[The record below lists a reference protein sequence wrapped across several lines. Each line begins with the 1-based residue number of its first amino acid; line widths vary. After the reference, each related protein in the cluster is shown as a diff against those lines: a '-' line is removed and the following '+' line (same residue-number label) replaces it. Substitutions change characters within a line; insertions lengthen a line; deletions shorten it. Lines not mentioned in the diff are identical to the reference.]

1 MQSFDPDRWQS
12 DVLDQIF
19 EALAAYQPIA
29 DSMVFKGARVL
40 NLRLGHSRQSLD
52 IDGNLSN
59 AFAANSPTQDARL
72 NFFVKH
78 LPLALSRHFE
88 RQEPVRYTSDN
99 ITITRRPKTD
109 HPRGWDGFVVKLSI
123 SDQQIGNTNKPPDLG
138 LDINAP
144 EPVSAHAIA
153 PLKIGRYEVQAY
165 TLQRIAAEK
174 LRAFLTSLPSY
185 RAKIQPKK
193 RPVPIRSKDLH
204 DLARICRTK
213 NPAVDDPFWKQV
225 AEDFQLAC
233 QSRFVDC
240 EGLCTFQDNWNVT
253 TADYRRDAKL
263 NVVDFDEA
271 EAALRSVIGV
281 FSALKVFPLVF
292 PLPAAVKS

>member
-52 IDGNLSN
+52 IDGNLSS
-59 AFAANSPTQDARL
+59 AFAASVLTQDARL
-72 NFFVKH
+72 SFFEKH
-78 LPLALSRHFE
+78 LPLALARHFD
-88 RQEPVRYTSDN
+88 RQEPVRFTSDSV
-99 ITITRRPKTD
+99 TIARRPKTD
-109 HPRGWDGFVVKLSI
+109 HPRGWDGFMIKLRI
-123 SDQQIGNTNKPPDLG
+123 SDQQVGNTNSLPDLG

-185 RAKIQPKK
+185 RAKMQPKK
-193 RPVPIRSKDLH
+193 RPVPIRTKDLH

-213 NPAVDDPFWKQV
+213 DPEVNSPFWEQV
-225 AEDFQLAC
+225 AEDFRLAC
-233 QSRFVDC
+233 QQRFVDC
-240 EGLCTFQDNWNVT
+240 NGLRTFQDTWEVT
-253 TADYRRDAKL
+253 KADYVHDAKL
-263 NVVDFDEA
+263 SSVHFDEA
-271 EAALRSVIGV
+271 EAALHSVTGV
-281 FSALKVFPLVF
+281 LSSLKIFPLVF
-292 PLPAAVKS
+292 PLPVQND

>member
-1 MQSFDPDRWQS
+1 METFDPDRWQS

-19 EALAAYQPIA
+19 EALGAYQPIA

-59 AFAANSPTQDARL
+59 AFAASVLTQDARL
-72 NFFVKH
+72 SFFEKH
-78 LPLALSRHFE
+78 LPLALARHFD
-88 RQEPVRYTSDN
+88 RQEPVRFTSDN
-99 ITITRRPKTD
+99 VTITRRPKTD
-109 HPRGWDGFVVKLSI
+109 HPRGWDGFVIKLRI
-123 SDQQIGNTNKPPDLG
+123 SDQQIGNTNALPDLG

-144 EPVSAHAIA
+144 EPLSAHAIA

-185 RAKIQPKK
+185 RAKVQPKK
-193 RPVPIRSKDLH
+193 RPVPIRTKDLH
-204 DLARICRTK
+204 DLARICRTEA
-213 NPAVDDPFWKQV
+213 PAVNGLFWRQV

-233 QSRFVDC
+233 QHRFVDC
-240 EGLCTFQDNWNVT
+240 EGFCTFQDNWDVT
-253 TADYRRDAKL
+253 RADYRRDPKL
-263 NVVDFDEA
+263 SVVDFVEA
-271 EAALRSVIGV
+271 EAALHSVMDV
-281 FSALKVFPLVF
+281 FSELKVFPLVF
-292 PLPAAVKS
+292 PLPAAGK